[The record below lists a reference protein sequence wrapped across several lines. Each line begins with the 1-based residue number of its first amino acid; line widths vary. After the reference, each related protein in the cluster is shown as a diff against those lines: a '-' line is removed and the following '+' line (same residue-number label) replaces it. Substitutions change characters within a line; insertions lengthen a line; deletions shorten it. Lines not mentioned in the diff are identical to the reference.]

1 MFIRDY
7 ISKDYPAFDFQD
19 SIEEASEVAKD
30 FGYSHV
36 FITKNGEFV
45 GALSQAFLEE
55 SPDGSLESLEIHYE
69 RFAILEDGNVLD
81 SVKLFYVFNA
91 NIVPIISLNEDYL
104 GYISCDDVFSEFSKY
119 ALFSESGAVLT
130 IQTQDLHYS
139 LSEITRLIESNNS
152 KIYGIYV
159 SAINTEHVQI
169 TMKISN
175 ENLTSIDE
183 TLERYGY
190 TIVHKHYA
198 DEKEEMMKDRFGFFQ
213 KYLEV

>member
-7 ISKDYPAFDFQD
+7 ISKDYPAFSIKD
-19 SIEEASEVAKD
+19 SIEEASELAKD
-30 FGYSHV
+30 FGYSHI
-36 FITKNGEFV
+36 FIVKNGEFV

-55 SPDGSLESLEIHYE
+55 SPEGSLESLEIHFE

-81 SVKLFYVFNA
+81 TVKLFYVFTA
-91 NIVPIISLNEDYL
+91 NIVPVISLNENYL

-130 IQTQDLHYS
+130 IQTQDSHYS
-139 LSEITRLIESNNS
+139 FTEITRLIESNNS
-152 KIYGIYV
+152 KMYGIYV
-159 SAINTEHVQI
+159 SAINIDNVQI
-169 TMKISN
+169 TMKISS

-183 TLERYGY
+183 TLKRYGY

-198 DEKEEMMKDRFGFFQ
+198 DEKEELMKDRFGFFQ

>member
-7 ISKDYPAFDFQD
+7 ISKDYPAFNTED
-19 SIEEASEVAKD
+19 SIEEASEVANE

-36 FITKNGEFV
+36 FIVKDGEFV
-45 GALSQAFLEE
+45 GALSQEFLEE
-55 SPDGSLESLEIHYE
+55 SPEGNLESLEIHYE

-81 SVKLFYVFNA
+81 TVKLFHVFNA
-91 NIVPIISLNEDYL
+91 NLVPVISINEQYL

-139 LSEITRLIESNNS
+139 MSEITRLVESSNT

-159 SAINTEHVQI
+159 SSINADNVHI
-169 TMKISN
+169 TLKISN

-198 DEKEEMMKDRFGFFQ
+198 DDKEELMKNRFGFFQ

>member
-7 ISKDYPAFDFQD
+7 ISKDFPAFHLED
-19 SIEEASEVAKD
+19 SIEEASEIAKE

-36 FITKNGEFV
+36 FIADNGEFV

-55 SPDGSLESLEIHYE
+55 SPEGNLKSLEIHFE

-81 SVKLFYVFNA
+81 TVKLFYVFNS
-91 NIVPIISLNEDYL
+91 NIVPVISSHEKYL

-119 ALFSESGAVLT
+119 ALFSENGAVLT
-130 IQTQDLHYS
+130 IQTQDIHYS
-139 LSEITRLIESNNS
+139 ISEITRLIESNNS

-159 SAINTEHVQI
+159 SEINADNVQI

-198 DEKEEMMKDRFGFFQ
+198 DEKEELMKDRFGFFQ